1 MANVAFIKFQN
12 TIMKRLFLLI
22 PALLLFC
29 LVQAQTVDEVISK
42 HLEATGG
49 ADKWRAAET
58 VYMEGVAVM
67 QNGNEI
73 TSKISKVKDKVL
85 RREIDFGM
93 GSMTMI
99 VTPTKGWYTNPRSGG
114 EFQDMPEPMLKSQ
127 LAEMEIHPLLDADK
141 KGNKL
146 ELVGK
151 ETIDGMEAYKI
162 KLTPTSG
169 QEQFYFIDA
178 KTFNLVRMTTKV
190 MGGGGRRRAE
200 GDAAQ
205 PQLMDVV
212 IKYSE
217 HMQTAYGL
225 VFPGK
230 IEQSGGGGMGG
241 GAGMSMEKIEV
252 NTKMDVEKL
261 MKH

>member
-1 MANVAFIKFQN
+1 
-12 TIMKRLFLLI
+12 MKRLFSMI

-29 LVQAQTVDEVISK
+29 MVQAQTVDEVVSK
-42 HLEATGG
+42 HFEATGG
-49 ADKWRAAET
+49 IDKWRGAET
-58 VYMEGVAVM
+58 VYMEGIAVM

-114 EFQDMPEPMLKSQ
+114 EFQDMPEQMLKNQ
-127 LAEMEIHPLLDADK
+127 LGEMEIHPLLDADK

-151 ETIDGMEAYKI
+151 ETIDGMETYKI

-190 MGGGGRRRAE
+190 MGGGGRRPAPASSPRHAACATPTTPGPVNSTGAQSAVCTATTAPGRAVT
-200 GDAAQ
+200 AASASS
-205 PQLMDVV
+205 PAC
-212 IKYSE
+212 S
-217 HMQTAYGL
+217 
-225 VFPGK
+225 PG
-230 IEQSGGGGMGG
+230 SLTVMTR
-241 GAGMSMEKIEV
+241 AP
-252 NTKMDVEKL
+252 
-261 MKH
+261 